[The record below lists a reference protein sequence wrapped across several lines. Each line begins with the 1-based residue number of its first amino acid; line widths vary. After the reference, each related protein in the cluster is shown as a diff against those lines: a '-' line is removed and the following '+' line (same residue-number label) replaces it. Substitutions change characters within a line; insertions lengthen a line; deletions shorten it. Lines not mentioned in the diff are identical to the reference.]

1 MEIKYLFPTFL
12 AEEHILVDNEKIE
25 RYCYQRKDSEPS
37 VGMTNYNGWH
47 SEHFDPWI
55 PELKDLTTIVDL
67 KLKEVCEHIDFGVSA
82 KADNCFIN
90 INGQGAYH
98 TLHDHPGSFLSA
110 VYYVNANRYRGDLV
124 LHNADRM
131 LSWHQNSGK
140 IRKYNALNSSTW
152 TISGDTGK
160 LLIFPAWLKHE
171 VRPNLTVDDR
181 ISIVYNCHML
191 G

>member
-37 VGMTNYNGWH
+37 AGMTNYKGWH

-55 PELKDLTTIVDL
+55 PELNDLTTIVQQ
-67 KLKEVCEHIDFGVSA
+67 KLDEVCEHIDFGTRASVN
-82 KADNCFIN
+82 NCFIN

-98 TLHDHPGSFLSA
+98 AIHDHPGSFLSA
-110 VYYVNANRYRGDLV
+110 VYYVNANKFRGDLI
-124 LHNADRM
+124 LHNSDRM
-131 LSWHQNSGK
+131 LSWHQNSSK
-140 IRKYNALNSSTW
+140 ITKYNALNSSTW
-152 TISGDTGK
+152 AVPGDTGK